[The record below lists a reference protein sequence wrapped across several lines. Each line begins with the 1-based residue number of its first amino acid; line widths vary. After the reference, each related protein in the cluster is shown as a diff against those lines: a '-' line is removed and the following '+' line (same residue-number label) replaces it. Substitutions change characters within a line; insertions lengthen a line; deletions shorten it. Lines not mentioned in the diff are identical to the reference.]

1 MSFSSYKAVSMRS
14 VAIAA
19 LILAAP
25 LTAAYAQ
32 STAPTTVTVV
42 PDGAGPQT
50 IIVAPAQTAPATPP
64 ALPPAMKAETVEER
78 IAMLHASLQITPAEE
93 TNWSGVAQTMRD
105 NAAHMEKLTAEKTAK
120 ADESLTAVE
129 DLKTYERFAHA
140 HFDGLKKLIASFETL
155 YKSMPDAQKKVADG
169 VFQTFGH
176 GPSRG

>member
-1 MSFSSYKAVSMRS
+1 MRS

-25 LTAAYAQ
+25 FTAARAQ
-32 STAPTTVTVV
+32 SDTPTTVTVV
-42 PDGAGPQT
+42 PAGSGPQT
-50 IIVAPAQTAPATPP
+50 IIVAPAQTAPMAPP
-64 ALPPAMKAETVEER
+64 SAAAAPAQAKRETVEER

-93 TNWSGVAQTMRD
+93 ANWNGVAQTMRD
-105 NAAHMEKLTAEKTAK
+105 NAAHMEKLSAEKSAK
-120 ADESLTAVE
+120 ADENLNAVE

-155 YKSMPDAQKKVADG
+155 YKSMPEAQKKVADG